1 MSEVRTLRMP
11 AHCDLRSVQS
21 LRDEMLAALDDTT
34 AVTLDCGAVERA
46 DMAFVQLVLSAGR
59 SAARRGSSL
68 ALANRT
74 PGLDVAFHRAGFDP
88 SAPPMPAL

>member
-1 MSEVRTLRMP
+1 
-11 AHCDLRSVQS
+11 
-21 LRDEMLAALDDTT
+21 MLAALNGTT

-88 SAPPMPAL
+88 SALPLPAL